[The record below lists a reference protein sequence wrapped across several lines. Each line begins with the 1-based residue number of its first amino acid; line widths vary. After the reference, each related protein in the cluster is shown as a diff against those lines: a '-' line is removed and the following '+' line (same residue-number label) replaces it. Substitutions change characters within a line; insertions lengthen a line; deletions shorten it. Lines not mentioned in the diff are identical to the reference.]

1 MLRFFHLLYSSGWKV
16 NQIGS
21 FQRSTVLACNF
32 LFCRRFPIST
42 TSNACFGC
50 KMISPSKMYGAV
62 LRVEAV
68 AFTLLLFFFC
78 NANYQ
83 TAINFFVSQ
92 AVFSSIEYF
101 LKMNA
106 QKIRF
111 LNAYSVKLLFHFF
124 FKFGKK
130 SHDSEFG
137 IQRLAIVDLERVKG
151 LKKQNGGL

>member
-1 MLRFFHLLYSSGWKV
+1 MQIIRPLL
-16 NQIGS
+16 I
-21 FQRSTVLACNF
+21 F
-32 LFCRRFPIST
+32 L
-42 TSNACFGC
+42 
-50 KMISPSKMYGAV
+50 
-62 LRVEAV
+62 
-68 AFTLLLFFFC
+68 
-78 NANYQ
+78 
-83 TAINFFVSQ
+83 VSQ

-151 LKKQNGGL
+151 LKKQNGGKFVEVLELYKSISMQLTS